1 MVVAFAVLFKK
12 SLVLTRSNNRAVTQR
27 HHRNRV
33 RVVVRIGNAD
43 VPVVRA
49 AVCGFA
55 AVHLD
60 IAAQPRQNVPLI
72 RGIALHHF
80 VHDVACVALA
90 DAAQINLCA
99 VQQLHL
105 IVAEQLDVLIA
116 DMRQR
121 FINLALRGHTRVVRA
136 DAPEV
141 GQRRHRRVKRTVCH
155 LGVLERFLKRGVG
168 VIAHLGRL
176 TVRVVQL
183 VEIARLLRA
192 RERCVQLIDALLD
205 LDSHVLSRAFA
216 LFA

>member
-1 MVVAFAVLFKK
+1 MP
-12 SLVLTRSNNRAVTQR
+12 LV
-27 HHRNRV
+27 
-33 RVVVRIGNAD
+33 
-43 VPVVRA
+43 
-49 AVCGFA
+49 
-55 AVHLD
+55 
-60 IAAQPRQNVPLI
+60 
-72 RGIALHHF
+72 RGIALRHF

-90 DAAQINLCA
+90 DAAQIDLCA

-105 IVAEQLDVLIA
+105 IVAEQFDVLIA

-121 FINLALRGHTRVVRA
+121 FINLALRGHTRVVRT
-136 DAPEV
+136 DAPEI

-155 LGVLERFLKRGVG
+155 LGVLERFLKRGIG

-192 RERCVQLIDALLD
+192 RERRVQLIDALLD
-205 LDSHVLSRAFA
+205 LDSHVLCRAFA